1 MLRYVALLIVTVVA
15 EGKTRTHHRQILEDR
30 IMSSATQT
38 TNFPPFPRPHSTW
51 TWNGGTGPANSRM
64 NWTLT
69 SGPGNF
75 NGYPDAG
82 DREIVTSGTVEA
94 PLDAQFTGNTIDL
107 GGTGGAVAA
116 LSLIGDGGISFSNPT
131 FDAGTV

>member
-1 MLRYVALLIVTVVA
+1 MLLIVALPTVTVTLPTVTSVV
-15 EGKTRTHHRQILEDR
+15 EGKTRTHRRQILEDR
-30 IMSSATQT
+30 IMSSVAQT
-38 TNFPPFPRPHSTW
+38 TNFPSFPRPRSTW

-64 NWTLT
+64 NWTLP

-75 NGYPDAG
+75 NGYPGAG
-82 DREIVTSGTVEA
+82 DTEIVTSGTVEA

-116 LSLIGDGGISFSNPT
+116 LSLIG
-131 FDAGTV
+131 